1 MQALL
6 LQKNRFSP
14 LTTIITATRTLSMLS
29 VSCSS
34 TTPTGKSI
42 MLRNVARNKDVI
54 QAGLIYFLHFENPEY
69 GSKVAIRKYPNYTE
83 NFSIS
88 REASSVMTPE

>member
-6 LQKNRFSP
+6 LWKNRFSA
-14 LTTIITATRTLSMLS
+14 LTTIITVTRTLSMLS

-42 MLRNVARNKDVI
+42 IMLRNVARNKDVI
-54 QAGLIYFLHFENPEY
+54 YAGLIYFLHVENPEY
-69 GSKVAIRKYPNYTE
+69 GSKVAY
-83 NFSIS
+83 SQIS
-88 REASSVMTPE
+88 

>member
-6 LQKNRFSP
+6 LWKNRFSP
-14 LTTIITATRTLSMLS
+14 LTTIITMTRTLSMLS

-34 TTPTGKSI
+34 TSPTGKSI

-54 QAGLIYFLHFENPEY
+54 YAGLIYFLHVENPEY
-69 GSKVAIRKYPNYTE
+69 GSKVAYLQ
-83 NFSIS
+83 IS
-88 REASSVMTPE
+88 